1 MKWMILYN
9 FNNLITLYVKS
20 AENSS
25 GENEPKQKH
34 KEQMQ
39 IGTIAIPNT
48 ITITIAIAITGS
60 MDSLSFKLNIFFLK
74 FRQLYLRLL
83 NLFQNSSFVKLFLIF
98 PNPLLHFTNPTYQI
112 TKLIQYL
119 ILMFIL
125 IFSHLFRHTLLI

>member
-9 FNNLITLYVKS
+9 FNNLIMLYVKS

-39 IGTIAIPNT
+39 IGTIVIPNT

-60 MDSLSFKLNIFFLK
+60 MHSLSFKLNIFFLK

>member
-1 MKWMILYN
+1 M
-9 FNNLITLYVKS
+9 LYVKS